1 MSGSTLPPP
10 FELTEW
16 WNLVV
21 FTSFVIS
28 FFLVF
33 WLVRPWIDLMLDR
46 YLPIPEKRVKGEKH
60 E

>member
-10 FELTEW
+10 FVLTEW

-33 WLVRPWIDLMLDR
+33 WLVRPWIDIDLMLDR
-46 YLPIPEKRVKGEKH
+46 YLPVPGEKGEKH